1 MLIGPL
7 GWWQIGEWS
16 RSKDR
21 GGEREREREVL
32 PSRQRD
38 HLCLVKGQHHQ
49 LSLLLQH
56 CKINGEYE
64 FTISRNTQLRPNT
77 TPHTHTHME
86 PSSQSLPH
94 NRQYYDLSVYG
105 WTLNFW
111 EIQFYIQLVLISHIL
126 QKYPQP
132 AVPTLQSMS
141 STLDLL
147 HIKASPS
154 TSSINQGFPSRHLH
168 CNTCFL
174 PVWLNKWTSVTNYPP
189 AQVRAMAQRLKER
202 GRHMHTHTNTHNR
215 VLNAQEVK
223 LRLRSS

>member
-1 MLIGPL
+1 MSGV
-7 GWWQIGEWS
+7 EA
-16 RSKDR
+16 KTE
-21 GGEREREREVL
+21 GEREKERERSLTQQTTRPFVFG
-32 PSRQRD
+32 
-38 HLCLVKGQHHQ
+38 KGAASSAISSFTTLQDKWRIWIHHIQ
-49 LSLLLQH
+49 
-56 CKINGEYE
+56 KY
-64 FTISRNTQLRPNT
+64 TIKAKHHT
-77 TPHTHTHME
+77 THTHTHTYME

-132 AVPTLQSMS
+132 AVPTLQSTS

-174 PVWLNKWTSVTNYPP
+174 PVWLNKWSSVTNYPP